1 MVIPTQ
7 QQAYAVSSGTS
18 AIPQYIFRDRDPVD
32 TEINY
37 PLYTRWVN
45 TITKGI
51 WYLEAFAPSGG
62 LVVAQWRCL
71 GPVVINTIDPT
82 ADDYQYPEGQVWI
95 NRDAMKFWGLVN
107 VTGTVATWEELS
119 SGAATGLL
127 TLTGDTGGAVSGDG
141 ARNINILGGS
151 GVAVAGNPGTN
162 TLTINLAGGKTAVD
176 EVIVDAATAPGTNP
190 VIPDA
195 TGDITVT
202 GGQIAAGSTANVIR
216 TNSLAANTYTI
227 EVQRAKSE
235 PGSLADSNGVCH
247 FNDNDFIVDNNAY
260 VSLQSFTPY
269 TVICAGTG
277 SGAALQDVSGVGT
290 AGQVLTSTG
299 AGALPTWQDGH
310 TVSGVLQQVRATF
323 STPGSTLATIPHDNT
338 IPQQTEGFELM
349 TVNITPK
356 SSTSVLCVEFN
367 GAIIDPFGKGTVALF
382 RDAAADAINAIATPQ
397 LPGQLYVGGP
407 SPFNFKTYITSGSTS
422 TTTFKIRVGIN
433 SSGAFGL
440 FYNQGYSGGA
450 YAVYGGLL
458 TCVLSVTEYAS

>member
-323 STPGSTLATIPHDNT
+323 STPGRTNAVIPQDNT

-349 TVNITPK
+349 TLSITPK
-356 SSTSVLCVEFN
+356 SASSVLTVSFEGALSNN
-367 GAIIDPFGKGTVALF
+367 GLSYFIYAFF
-382 RDAAADAINAIATPQ
+382 RDSGADAIAARKSKYDNTPDNRTFNTSF
-397 LPGQLYVGGP
+397 YVA
-407 SPFNFKTYITSGSTS
+407 SGSTAA
-422 TTTFKIRVGIN
+422 TTFKVRIGAVDAGNYVNYN
-433 SSGAFGL
+433 SIFGGVTPI
-440 FYNQGYSGGA
+440 FGGTH
-450 YAVYGGLL
+450 VCQLWI
-458 TCVLSVTEYAS
+458 TEYAS